1 MGRIFARMR
10 FLLGWGIKLGLLGV
24 AYLALTGGLSL
35 KLPQTVMGYEVPREA
50 HQWAERAN
58 GLGEL
63 ADKAQAG
70 VKAAVDRAR

>member
-1 MGRIFARMR
+1 MGRIFAGMR
-10 FLLGWGIKLGLLGV
+10 FLLGWGFKLGLLGV

-58 GLGEL
+58 GLGEF

>member
-63 ADKAQAG
+63 ADKTQAG
-70 VKAAVDRAR
+70 VKSAIDRAR

>member
-1 MGRIFARMR
+1 MARILACMR
-10 FLLGWGIKLGLLGV
+10 FLLGWGFKFGLLGV

-63 ADKAQAG
+63 TDKAQAG
-70 VKAAVDRAR
+70 VKTAVDRLK